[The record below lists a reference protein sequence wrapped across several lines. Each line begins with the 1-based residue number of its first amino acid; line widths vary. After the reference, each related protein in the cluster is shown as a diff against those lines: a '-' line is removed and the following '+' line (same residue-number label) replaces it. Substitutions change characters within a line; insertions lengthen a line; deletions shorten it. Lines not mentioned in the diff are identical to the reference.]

1 MSENNKPTENNK
13 KLGLET
19 FYYDNS
25 IVRMFL
31 IATTIFGIVGM
42 LVGLLVSI
50 QFVLPEANFGLPY
63 TTFGRIRPLHTNA
76 VVFAFIGNGIFAG
89 VYYSLQ
95 RLCKARMYSDL
106 LGKIHFWGWQLI
118 ILSAVITLPLGYTT
132 GKEYA
137 ELEWPIDIAIAL
149 IWIVF
154 GINMFMTILKR
165 RERHLYVAIWFYIA
179 TFITV
184 AMLHVVN
191 SFELPIGLLKS
202 YSWYAGVQ
210 DALVQWW
217 YGHNAVAFFLTTPYL
232 GLMYYFVP
240 KISNRPIY
248 SYRLSIIH
256 FWALIFIY
264 IWAGP
269 HHLLYTA
276 LPDWVQS
283 LGVVFSI
290 MLIAPSWGGMLN
302 GLLTLRG
309 VWDKV
314 REDAILKFMVVAI
327 TCYGMA
333 TFEGPLLSLK
343 NVNAIGHF
351 TDWIIAHVHVGGLGW
366 NGFLTFAMLYYL
378 IPILYNTQLYSKKL
392 ANVHFWIGTLGIVF
406 YAVPMYWAGFT
417 QSLMWQQFNPEG
429 TLVYPNFLETVTQIM
444 PMYVLR
450 AFGGLLYLTGA
461 LVMVY
466 NLVKTAYSGS
476 FIKQTK
482 TQAMPLLKDYKPIAT
497 AHWHRKIFEWKPVR
511 LLIWTLIAVA
521 IGGIIEFIPTFLV
534 ESNLPTISTVKPYT
548 PLELNGRDIYIRE
561 GCHTCHSQMIRPF
574 RSEVYRYDPNDLEYS
589 KAGEY
594 VYDHPFQWGSKRT
607 GPDLHRI
614 GKKYP
619 DSWHFYHMLDPG
631 SISPGSIM
639 PPYPWLYIQDWDKAN
654 VSKKIVA
661 MQTLG
666 VPYEKG
672 YDQIALQDA
681 EKQAKDIANG
691 LENDGLKIGSDKE
704 IIALIAYLQRLGT
717 DIKNIQ
723 KESKE

>member
-378 IPILYNTQLYSKKL
+378 IPRLYDTQLYSKKL

-654 VSKKIVA
+654 VPKKIVA

-666 VPYEKG
+666 VPYEQG

-723 KESKE
+723 KERKE